1 MNRLKFCWKCRKK
14 TINTFLLAGGL
25 GVLRAGVLWKL
36 RRGLEE
42 VILEFP

>member
-14 TINTFLLAGGL
+14 TIPTSLAMGDL
-25 GVLRAGVLWKL
+25 SVLRGMALQKL